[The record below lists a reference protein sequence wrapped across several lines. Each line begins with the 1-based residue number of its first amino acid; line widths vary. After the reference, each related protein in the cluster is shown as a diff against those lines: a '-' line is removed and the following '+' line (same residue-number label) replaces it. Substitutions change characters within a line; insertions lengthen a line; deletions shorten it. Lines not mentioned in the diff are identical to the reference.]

1 MHKELKKIIS
11 DTLVISGHGP
21 NDTDNFTTI
30 DKMYLLST
38 KEIWG
43 SGIALEYDTTVET
56 RQLDYYKN
64 LGVSSNNYNESKKY
78 NLSGSLSTWWLRSAD
93 CVYNNFFY
101 IVYSSGDWSY
111 SIANSNDGVS
121 PAFRIG

>member
-1 MHKELKKIIS
+1 
-11 DTLVISGHGP
+11 
-21 NDTDNFTTI
+21 
-30 DKMYLLST
+30 MYLLST

-78 NLSGSLSTWWLRSAD
+78 NLSGSLSTW
-93 CVYNNFFY
+93 
-101 IVYSSGDWSY
+101 
-111 SIANSNDGVS
+111 
-121 PAFRIG
+121 